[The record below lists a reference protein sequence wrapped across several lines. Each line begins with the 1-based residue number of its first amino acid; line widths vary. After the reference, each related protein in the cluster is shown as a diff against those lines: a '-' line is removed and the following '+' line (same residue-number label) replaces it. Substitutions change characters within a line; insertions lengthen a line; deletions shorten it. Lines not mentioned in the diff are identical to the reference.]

1 MAANA
6 AAARFQFELT
16 IVRVAANAV
25 VALICSASS
34 ALPLLRRRSLKV

>member
-6 AAARFQFELT
+6 AAACFQFEFT
-16 IVRVAANAV
+16 IGRVAVGAV

-34 ALPLLRRRSLKV
+34 ALPLLRRHSLEV